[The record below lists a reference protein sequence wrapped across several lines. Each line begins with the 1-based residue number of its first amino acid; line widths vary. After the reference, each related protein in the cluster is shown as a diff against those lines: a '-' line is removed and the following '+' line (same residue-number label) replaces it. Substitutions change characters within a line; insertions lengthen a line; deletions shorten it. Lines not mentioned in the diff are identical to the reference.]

1 MRNDFSIRNVRL
13 IQQMVLMTPC
23 LLFVAL
29 LSSNAFAESNL
40 RQADNNRCAVIEL
53 FIRNDCENCPE
64 VVKRVQKY
72 AEANGRIKLYVHN
85 LDESKKFAERYQ
97 KILQYF
103 QLKEATLPAAYG
115 CNSLLRNLKP
125 DDSTERRLE
134 SLITVTAYVRSGC
147 SKCAAA
153 KVCLADLKKK
163 YPVFK
168 FKERDLV
175 SSDEARE
182 KVQELSQRY
191 GKQAV
196 SVPVIH
202 ICNKLMIGWTG
213 ETSTGEELESTL
225 KYWTTDC
232 PKAKQDKAED
242 QESSLDFRVF
252 PDQFKVT
259 TAAVPDAGAADWQLI
274 AFKVDPGPGKAEAA
288 EDDDLPPIPGNDPLP
303 PVPGDNS
310 LPPIPGGSA
319 SPPPVPGDV
328 PPPPGGEGAP
338 PLPVPAQSKDTIEV
352 PLLGE
357 LSQSRLGMP
366 AFTFLIG
373 LVDGFNPCAMWVL
386 LFLLSLLVNLKSRK
400 KILAVAGTFVLISG
414 LAYFA
419 FMAAWLNVF
428 LLIGY
433 LRWVQLLLGVFA
445 TLVGLIHIKDF
456 FAFKKGVSLSI
467 PEWAKPGLYA
477 RMRRVVN
484 AENLTGAII
493 GASILAVLVNIIEL
507 LCTAG
512 LPALYTE
519 ILMMQNYPAWET
531 YAYLGLYIVAYM
543 LDDSIMVAIVVITL
557 GRHKLQ
563 ETQGR
568 YLKLFSGLVILLL
581 GLVLIFKPSLLL

>member
-1 MRNDFSIRNVRL
+1 MRNEFSITNVRSNQL
-13 IQQMVLMTPC
+13 LALMVPC
-23 LLFVAL
+23 LLFVAS

-40 RQADNNRCAVIEL
+40 RQANEGRCAVLEL

-64 VVKRVQKY
+64 VEKRVRKF
-72 AEANGRIKLYVHN
+72 AEQNGKIKLYVHN
-85 LDESKKFAERYQ
+85 LDESKKYEERYQ
-97 KILQYF
+97 QILKYF

-115 CNSLLRNLKP
+115 CNSILRNLKP

-153 KVCLADLKKK
+153 KVYLKGLKQR
-163 YPVFK
+163 YPGFK
-168 FKERDLV
+168 FKEQDLV
-175 SSDEARE
+175 YSDEARE

-202 ICNKLMIGWTG
+202 ICNQLMIGWTG
-213 ETSTGEELESTL
+213 EASTGEKLESTL

-232 PKAKQDKAED
+232 PQEEKEKAKDK
-242 QESSLDFRVF
+242 ESSSAPAILPEKFR
-252 PDQFKVT
+252 VT
-259 TAAVPDAGAADWQLI
+259 TAAVPDAKTVDWQMI
-274 AFKVDPGPGKAEAA
+274 AFRADPDKAEAE
-288 EDDDLPPIPGNDPLP
+288 EDDPLP
-303 PVPGDNS
+303 PVPGNDP

-319 SPPPVPGDV
+319 SAPPVPGEQ
-328 PPPPGGEGAP
+328 PPPPVVDGAP
-338 PLPVPAQSKDTIEV
+338 PLPAPAQSKDTIEV

-400 KILAVAGTFVLISG
+400 KILAVAGTFVVISG

-531 YAYLGLYIVAYM
+531 YAYLSLYIVAYM
-543 LDDSIMVAIVVITL
+543 LDDSIMVAIVVVTL
-557 GRHKLQ
+557 GKHKLQ

-568 YLKLFSGLVILLL
+568 YLKLFSGVVILLL
-581 GLVLIFKPSLLL
+581 GLILIIKPSLLL